1 MVEAAAPGVRL
12 WAEAAAPSLVVAA
25 PVVLAEAA
33 LRLVV
38 AELLVLAGVAL
49 RLVAELVEMVAASAS
64 PRDRTVGAFGPNH
77 WASGPW
83 TQGQTGVQIQSHRLG
98 FRSASAPLLSLVRP
112 YNSLHSDP
120 RGPKRW
126 SPRVRGATY

>member
-38 AELLVLAGVAL
+38 AVLVLAGVAL
-49 RLVAELVEMVAASAS
+49 RLLVAELVEMVAASAS

-83 TQGQTGVQIQSHRLG
+83 AQGQTGVQSNPIPSPWER
-98 FRSASAPLLSLVRP
+98 FCASS
-112 YNSLHSDP
+112 
-120 RGPKRW
+120 
-126 SPRVRGATY
+126 